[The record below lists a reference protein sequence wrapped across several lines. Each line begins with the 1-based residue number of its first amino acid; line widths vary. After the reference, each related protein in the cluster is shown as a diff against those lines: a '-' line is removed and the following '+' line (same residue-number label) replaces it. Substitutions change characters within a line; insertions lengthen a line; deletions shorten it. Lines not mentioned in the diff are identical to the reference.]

1 MGSVDFAAQYQQE
14 PIAAG
19 GNLIKWHWFTPYDEP
34 PRWEQGDKLIVSWDT
49 AMSGGELCD
58 YSACVVL
65 QVRNE
70 TAYILDVLRDRLE
83 YPDLRRKVIEVHRR
97 WRSVTSSYALLIEN
111 KGSGMSLIQELQ
123 REGIR
128 AIEVKPEG
136 DKVMRMNAHTAK
148 IEAGYVHIPRRAS
161 WLDEFRKEIMA
172 FPVGKYDDQVDALS
186 QALDRAFS
194 NRNFMYCGPI
204 KGLY

>member
-1 MGSVDFAAQYQQE
+1 
-14 PIAAG
+14 
-19 GNLIKWHWFTPYDEP
+19 
-34 PRWEQGDKLIVSWDT
+34 
-49 AMSGGELCD
+49 
-58 YSACVVL
+58 
-65 QVRNE
+65 
-70 TAYILDVLRDRLE
+70 
-83 YPDLRRKVIEVHRR
+83 
-97 WRSVTSSYALLIEN
+97 
-111 KGSGMSLIQELQ
+111 MSLIQELR

-136 DKVMRMNAHTAK
+136 DKIMRMNAHTAK

-186 QALDRAFS
+186 QALDRAFLH
-194 NRNFMYCGPI
+194 RQDMTWGPI

>member
-1 MGSVDFAAQYQQE
+1 
-14 PIAAG
+14 
-19 GNLIKWHWFTPYDEP
+19 
-34 PRWEQGDKLIVSWDT
+34 
-49 AMSGGELCD
+49 
-58 YSACVVL
+58 
-65 QVRNE
+65 
-70 TAYILDVLRDRLE
+70 
-83 YPDLRRKVIEVHRR
+83 
-97 WRSVTSSYALLIEN
+97 
-111 KGSGMSLIQELQ
+111 MSLIQDLM

-136 DKVMRMNAHTAK
+136 DKIMRMNAHAAK

-186 QALDRAFS
+186 QALDRAFLQ
-194 NRNFMYCGPI
+194 RQFMYCGPI

>member
-1 MGSVDFAAQYQQE
+1 
-14 PIAAG
+14 
-19 GNLIKWHWFTPYDEP
+19 
-34 PRWEQGDKLIVSWDT
+34 
-49 AMSGGELCD
+49 MSAGELCD
-58 YSACVVL
+58 YSACIVV
-65 QVRNE
+65 QVRGE
-70 TAYILDVLRDRLE
+70 DAYLIDVLRDRLE

-97 WRSVTSSYALLIEN
+97 WRPVTSSYALLIEN

-136 DKVMRMNAHTAK
+136 DKIMRMNAHTAR

-172 FPVGKYDDQVDALS
+172 FPAGKYDDQIDALS

-194 NRNFMYCGPI
+194 NRNFYYCGPI
-204 KGLY
+204 LGLY

>member
-1 MGSVDFAAQYQQE
+1 MTSLRNGSEA
-14 PIAAG
+14 
-19 GNLIKWHWFTPYDEP
+19 T
-34 PRWEQGDKLIVSWDT
+34 RLIVSWDT

-58 YSACVVL
+58 YSACLVL

-70 TAYILDVLRDRLE
+70 NAYLLDVLRERLE

-97 WRSVTSSYALLIEN
+97 WRTVTSNYALLIEN
-111 KGSGMSLIQELQ
+111 KGSGMSLIQELE

-128 AIEVKPEG
+128 AVEVKPEG
-136 DKVMRMNAHTAK
+136 DKIMRMNAHTAR

-172 FPVGKYDDQVDALS
+172 FPAGKYDDQVDALS
-186 QALDRAFS
+186 QAWIERFLHRQDMS
-194 NRNFMYCGPI
+194 WGPI

>member
-1 MGSVDFAAQYQQE
+1 M
-14 PIAAG
+14 
-19 GNLIKWHWFTPYDEP
+19 
-34 PRWEQGDKLIVSWDT
+34 
-49 AMSGGELCD
+49 
-58 YSACVVL
+58 
-65 QVRNE
+65 
-70 TAYILDVLRDRLE
+70 
-83 YPDLRRKVIEVHRR
+83 
-97 WRSVTSSYALLIEN
+97 SVTSSYALLIEN
-111 KGSGMSLIQELQ
+111 KGSGMSLIQDLM

-136 DKVMRMNAHTAK
+136 DKIMRMNAHTAR
-148 IEAGYVHIPRRAS
+148 IEAGNVHVPRRAS